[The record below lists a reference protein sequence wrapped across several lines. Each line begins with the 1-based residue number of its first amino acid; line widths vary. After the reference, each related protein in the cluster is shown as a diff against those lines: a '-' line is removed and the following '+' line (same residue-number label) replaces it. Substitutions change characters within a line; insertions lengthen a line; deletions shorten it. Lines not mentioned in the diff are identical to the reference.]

1 MDMSHMTDKELKAHL
16 RLHKHIH
23 GQPMNKMDRPGMVA
37 VAERL
42 KHHQLMASLPE
53 SDFEK
58 HMKEIK
64 KMRAKAEPKAEAKVP
79 VEGNETTTAQVKKAA
94 SPAQVAHRQL
104 FAEYAKSKSKLPFSE
119 FKKGH
124 LHPEMKASVVEKA
137 EMKDLTSAMGAKSK
151 AKKFVVE
158 KALTDAMGTS
168 SDKKSK
174 K

>member
-16 RLHKHIH
+16 RLHKNVH
-23 GQPMNKMDRPGMVA
+23 GMSVNKLDRPSMVA

-42 KHHQLMASLPE
+42 KHHNLMANLSD

-64 KMRAKAEPKAEAKVP
+64 KLRAKAVPKEAAAAEEAKP
-79 VEGNETTTAQVKKAA
+79 EKVKKAA
-94 SPAQVAHRQL
+94 TPAQIAHRQL
-104 FAEYAKSKSKLPFSE
+104 FAQYAKSRSSLPFSE

-137 EMKDLTSAMGAKSK
+137 ELKDLTSSLGAKSK

-158 KALTDAMGTS
+158 KELTEAMS
-168 SDKKSK
+168 PEKKKSK